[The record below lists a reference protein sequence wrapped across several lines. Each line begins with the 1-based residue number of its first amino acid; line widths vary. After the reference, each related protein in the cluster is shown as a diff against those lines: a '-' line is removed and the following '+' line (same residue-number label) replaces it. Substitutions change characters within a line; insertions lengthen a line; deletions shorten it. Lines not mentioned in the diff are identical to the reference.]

1 MELVSVNYSFNNN
14 DDQDQGGAID
24 ERRQKEIGGLQERNQ
39 LSDLAQI
46 ILTCGGDLFLCICGK
61 ESPGFP
67 PQMFLRIRWE
77 GGERG
82 KWGNYCATF
91 GKVPPSVNL
100 TRMGCRRLGL
110 GNTRRVSGYLDLSS
124 SSVSFQFQE
133 IQKILQIPRTTQYFI
148 RIQCTLCT
156 TGLAVNLIIFPPFC
170 RKRPKVD

>member
-1 MELVSVNYSFNNN
+1 MKKGKKRSAAFRRESTFRPCPNHSHMCRRSLSLYLWKGVARVSPTDVFENKM
-14 DDQDQGGAID
+14 G
-24 ERRQKEIGGLQERNQ
+24 R
-39 LSDLAQI
+39 
-46 ILTCGGDLFLCICGK
+46 
-61 ESPGFP
+61 
-67 PQMFLRIRWE
+67 
-77 GGERG
+77 GERG

-133 IQKILQIPRTTQYFI
+133 IQKILQIPRTTQSFI
-148 RIQCTLCT
+148 RIHCTLYT
-156 TGLAVNLIIFPPFC
+156 TALAVNLIIFPPFC